1 MLDPTTMLPFSKARQ
16 IAEAW
21 VSAVTEGQAEIVRE
35 AVEAKP
41 YGWIF
46 YYQSREFL
54 ADRSNISAALAGNAP
69 FIVDRVN
76 GEVRVPG
83 TGPLREQRL
92 REYEKSLPSAVWH
105 TKPEIPQ
112 W

>member
-1 MLDPTTMLPFSKARQ
+1 MMPFSKARQ

-69 FIVDRVN
+69 FIVDRIN
-76 GEVRVPG
+76 GEVRVLG

-105 TKPEIPQ
+105 AKPELPQ